1 MAKTF
6 TPKLL
11 HWFDQFGRH
20 DLPWQKQ
27 KTAYRVWLSEIML
40 QQTQVKTV
48 IAYFHRFIERFP
60 NVKTLATANSDEVL
74 HLWAGLGYYAR
85 ARNLHRAAQIIQEQ
99 YNGRFP
105 RTVEALQQL
114 PGVGRSTAGAIV
126 AIAFG
131 DKAVILDGNVKRVL
145 SRVYAVEG
153 SPLDKN
159 VIDNLWA
166 IAEKLTPVERI
177 GDYTQAIMDLGATL
191 CTRNQPRCGDCPL
204 QSLCK
209 AYHLNRVEDF
219 PAKKAKKEKP
229 TRDVHL
235 ILLEN
240 NAQQI
245 LLHKRPDSGIWGGLW
260 CLPEVLEKEAI
271 SLWCT
276 QNNLKKYA
284 VQPSLAPIKHVLT
297 HFTLQI
303 HVHPVKCVAGK
314 SRTSNAKLGTWTALP
329 ALISLGFPAPIQK
342 LFKRYYND

>member
-1 MAKTF
+1 MKTF
-6 TPKLL
+6 SAKLL

-48 IAYFHRFIERFP
+48 IEYFHRFVARFP
-60 NVKTLATANSDEVL
+60 NVKALAMAHSDEVL

-85 ARNLHRAAQIIQEQ
+85 ARNLHRAAKIIHEE
-99 YNGRFP
+99 YHGRFP
-105 RTVEALQQL
+105 RTVDVLQQL
-114 PGVGRSTAGAIV
+114 PGIGRSTAGAIV

-153 SPLDKN
+153 SPLDKD
-159 VIDNLWA
+159 VIESLWA
-166 IAEKLTPVERI
+166 IAENLTPKERV

-191 CTRNQPRCGDCPL
+191 CTRTQPRCDDCPL
-204 QSLCK
+204 QSICK
-209 AYHLNRVEDF
+209 AYHLNRVADF

-229 TRDVHL
+229 QRDVHL

-240 NAQQI
+240 NLQQI
-245 LLHKRPDSGIWGGLW
+245 LLHKRPNSGIWGGLW
-260 CLPEVLEKEAI
+260 CLPEVPKKEAI
-271 SLWCT
+271 LPWCK
-276 QNNLKKYA
+276 QHAIQKYT
-284 VQPSLAPIKHVLT
+284 VQPGLTPIKHILT

-303 HVHPVKCVAGK
+303 YIHPVQCIA
-314 SRTSNAKLGTWTALP
+314 APLYPDQAALGTWTARTTLT
-329 ALISLGFPAPIQK
+329 SLGFPAPIQK
-342 LFKRYYND
+342 LFKRYYHD